1 MKSFNELMSIR
12 PFLLS
17 VQSTENR
24 RSLATLRQEL
34 KSEHNDANTEKAPS
48 AGVNDARS
56 VVVVVADAG
65 QRDVSVDRECRCRS
79 DVLSCL

>member
-1 MKSFNELMSIR
+1 MKSFNDLMSIR
-12 PFLLS
+12 PFFIECS
-17 VQSTENR
+17 VNIANR
-24 RSLATLRQEL
+24 QSLATLRQEL

-65 QRDVSVDRECRCRS
+65 
-79 DVLSCL
+79 